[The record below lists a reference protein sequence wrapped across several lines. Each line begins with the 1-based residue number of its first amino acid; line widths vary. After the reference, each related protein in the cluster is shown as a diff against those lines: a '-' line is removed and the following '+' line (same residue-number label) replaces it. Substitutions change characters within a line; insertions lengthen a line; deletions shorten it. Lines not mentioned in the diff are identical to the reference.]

1 MTLSEKR
8 SLISALHK
16 EYSVREICQTLGF
29 NRSSFYY
36 HPQEDPS
43 EELLRSEIEKL
54 AGAYPRYGYRRITQL
69 LLRQGYTVGTRR
81 VARLMKANNLLVAV
95 KRACQTT
102 KSLQGDKPWH
112 NRLETLEVSRQ
123 DQVWV
128 ADITYVRLNGRFIYV
143 CLLMDVFTRMI
154 RAWQISQHLN
164 QSLTLKPLKE
174 AFCHSVPEIHHS
186 DQGVQYLSRAY
197 ITTLEEH
204 GVEISV
210 AQRGRP
216 WENGYAERLIRTLKE
231 EEVHLNDYQS
241 ITEARDRIGHFITQV
256 YHQKRPH
263 SALGYLTPIE
273 FQQQTL
279 S

>member
-8 SLISALHK
+8 TLISALHK

-43 EELLRSEIEKL
+43 EDRLRSEIEKL
-54 AGAYPRYGYRRITQL
+54 AGRYPRYGYRRITQL

-81 VARLMKANNLLVAV
+81 VARLMKANNLLVFV

-102 KSLQGDKPWH
+102 KSLQGDKPWS
-112 NRLETLEVSRQ
+112 NRLETLDVSRQ

-128 ADITYVRLNGRFIYV
+128 GDITYVQLKARFVYV
-143 CLLMDVFTRMI
+143 SPLMDVFTRVI
-154 RAWQISQHLN
+154 RAYQISQHLT
-164 QSLTLKPLKE
+164 QSLTLTPLKE

-186 DQGVQYLSRAY
+186 DQGVQYLSKAY
-197 ITTLEEH
+197 ITTLEAH

-231 EEVHLNDYQS
+231 EEVHLNDYGDIHQ
-241 ITEARDRIGHFITQV
+241 ARDRIGHFITQV

-263 SALGYLTPIE
+263 SALDYLTPIE
-273 FQQQTL
+273 FQRKNL